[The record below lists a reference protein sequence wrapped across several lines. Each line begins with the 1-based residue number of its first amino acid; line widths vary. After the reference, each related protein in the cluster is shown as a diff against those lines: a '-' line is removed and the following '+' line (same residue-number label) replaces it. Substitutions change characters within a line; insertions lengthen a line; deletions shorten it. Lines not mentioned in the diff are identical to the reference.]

1 MLQIEEYQTN
11 DDTGHWYSYIDLV
24 NQLKL
29 PNDFINY
36 LEKGKEYISH
46 PNNSKNYLVNTKAF
60 YQMII
65 DSSSEECSQF
75 KTALT
80 LSLFH
85 KVKINSNYE
94 LPFEI
99 PTTPDGWV
107 NIIKNLQ
114 GNYDEQS
121 LEIKNILCE
130 IICNINKLTEQN

>member
-1 MLQIEEYQTN
+1 
-11 DDTGHWYSYIDLV
+11 
-24 NQLKL
+24 
-29 PNDFINY
+29 
-36 LEKGKEYISH
+36 
-46 PNNSKNYLVNTKAF
+46 
-60 YQMII
+60 MII